1 VRNTL
6 IGLAMGG
13 FAVLVGVAWLL
24 GAVNTRRSRAE
35 IGPTYAA
42 TGGPVYTAVQLGCAG
57 VLMLIGLGIIVTVG
71 MKALLGG

>member
-13 FAVLVGVAWLL
+13 FALLVGVVWLL
-24 GAVNTRRSRAE
+24 GAVNTRRSRAQ

-42 TGGPVYTAVQLGCAG
+42 TGGPVYTAVQMGCAG
-57 VLMLIGLGIIVTVG
+57 VLMLIGVGIMVAVMIR
-71 MKALLGG
+71 LL

>member
-13 FAVLVGVAWLL
+13 FALLVGVVWLL
-24 GAVNTRRSRAE
+24 GAVNTRRSRTQ

-42 TGGPVYTAVQLGCAG
+42 TGGPVYTAVQVGCAG
-57 VLMLIGLGIIVTVG
+57 VLMLIGVGIVV
-71 MKALLGG
+71 AVLVRLL

>member
-13 FAVLVGVAWLL
+13 FALLVGVVWLL
-24 GAVNTRRSRAE
+24 GAVNTRRSRAQ

-42 TGGPVYTAVQLGCAG
+42 TGGPVYTAVQVGCAG
-57 VLMLIGLGIIVTVG
+57 VLMLIGIGIVVAVLVRLI
-71 MKALLGG
+71 